1 MNIIIIVAAHKAY
14 WMPDDAVYLPI
25 DVYKRQVYDRVT
37 AVFRESLPQY
47 ELELLF
53 IDNASQD
60 QTQVLIEALC
70 QSHSNVRAIF
80 NARNF
85 GFSRSTFYGLTQA
98 LSLIHI

>member
-1 MNIIIIVAAHKAY
+1 MKRISVVVPTYNEELNIQ
-14 WMPDDAVYLPI
+14 M
-25 DVYKRQVYDRVT
+25 VYDRVT

-80 NARNF
+80 NARNLAF
-85 GFSRSTFYGLTQA
+85 PDQLSTA
-98 LSLIHI
+98 